1 VPIYEYRCKECGH
14 EVEVIQPAGRE
25 AKPRCDE
32 CGGAMKRLISATSF
46 ILKGE
51 GWYVTDYPSKDRK
64 AAMDAEKKVRDKKKE
79 KAGGKGKPA
88 SPSPTSAKKERKSR
102 PPRKT

>member
-1 VPIYEYRCKECGH
+1 MPIYEYQCKECGH
-14 EVEVIQPAGRE
+14 EVEVIQPAGGGG
-25 AKPRCDE
+25 KPRCDE
-32 CGGAMKRLISATSF
+32 CGGVMKRLISATSF

-64 AAMDAEKKVRDKKKE
+64 AAMDAKKARDEKKKT
-79 KAGGKGKPA
+79 GGKGKPP
-88 SPSPTSAKKERKSR
+88 SPSPTSAKKERKTR

>member
-1 VPIYEYRCKECGH
+1 
-14 EVEVIQPAGRE
+14 
-25 AKPRCDE
+25 
-32 CGGAMKRLISATSF
+32 MKRLISATSF

-64 AAMDAEKKVRDKKKE
+64 AAMDAEKKARDKKK
-79 KAGGKGKPA
+79 KKTGGKGKPS

>member
-1 VPIYEYRCKECGH
+1 
-14 EVEVIQPAGRE
+14 
-25 AKPRCDE
+25 
-32 CGGAMKRLISATSF
+32 MKRQISATSF

-64 AAMDAEKKVRDKKKE
+64 AGMEAEKKRRDKKK
-79 KAGGKGKPA
+79 KKTGGKDKPS
-88 SPSPTSAKKERKSR
+88 SPSPSSAKKERKTR